1 MTVRTTVTS
10 ALVLLGGIT
19 FLAASVNAPTAEDLQ
34 EVVVEIRR
42 QGNTIVA
49 VPNPVRVT
57 RGQRIDWDNTLGGDV
72 NIYFEAPGLFGPA
85 STRGSAGLRGR
96 RVGQTRGRAI
106 GLVRNNAAVGTY
118 KYDIEAFD
126 ADGNRFFIDPEIDCC

>member
-1 MTVRTTVTS
+1 MTVRTTVAS
-10 ALVLLGGIT
+10 VLVLLGGMT
-19 FLAASVNAPTAEDLQ
+19 LLAASVNAPAEEGLQ

-42 QGNTIVA
+42 QGDTIVA
-49 VPNPVRVT
+49 EPNPVRVG

-72 NIYFEAPGLFGPA
+72 NIHFEAPGLFGPA
-85 STRGSAGLRGR
+85 STRGNAGLRGR

-106 GLVRNNAAVGTY
+106 GLVQNDAAAGTY

-126 ADGNRFFIDPEIDCC
+126 ADGNRFFIDPEVECC